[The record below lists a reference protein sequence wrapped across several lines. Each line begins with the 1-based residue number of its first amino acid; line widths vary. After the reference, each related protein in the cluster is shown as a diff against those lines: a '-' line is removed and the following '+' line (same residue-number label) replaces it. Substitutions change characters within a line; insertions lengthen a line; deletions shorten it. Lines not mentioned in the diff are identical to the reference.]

1 MRKRAMDTRQELQLQ
16 AIDELLCEAR
26 AESDIERID
35 ALERLRALIRRAREE

>member
-1 MRKRAMDTRQELQLQ
+1 MDTRQELQLR

-26 AESDIERID
+26 QESDIERID